1 MNIFLLKMFLPS
13 WMSCIDESMR
23 NWVNEYTCPGFMFV
37 PCKPW
42 SFGNEYHDTGCA
54 ESDIIWSLELW
65 EGNDQP
71 TQLNNKPFDDRGK
84 SVGTLLCLTEPVR
97 GSGRVFVLDSGFC
110 VLQAIVEL

>member
-1 MNIFLLKMFLPS
+1 
-13 WMSCIDESMR
+13 
-23 NWVNEYTCPGFMFV
+23 MFV

-71 TQLNNKPFDDRGK
+71 TQLNNKPFDDLGN
-84 SVGTLLCLTEPVR
+84 SVGTLLRLTEPVR
-97 GSGRVFVLDSGFC
+97 GSGRVIQFPPEMDENWLRY
-110 VLQAIVEL
+110 ELLN